1 MLKKII
7 LFFLLLF
14 NTLHLNA
21 QNQKRPNIILFLID
35 DMGWMDS
42 SVPFGDSAGLLNKQF
57 KTPNLALLAK
67 QGVKFTNA
75 YANSVCTP
83 TRTSILTGMN
93 VTHHGVTNWTSPV
106 KNNTTDAKDAQFNP
120 APWKINGVEIN
131 SITTYP
137 QILKQAGYYTIH
149 VGKAHWGSAGTPMSN
164 PLNLGFMVNISGH
177 AAGHPQSYYGKDN
190 YGNIPGKST
199 YQSVPDLMNYHG
211 SDTNLTEALTL
222 EAIKSLEEPI
232 RLKMPFYL
240 NMAHYAVHVPI
251 QPNVQFYQS
260 FLEEG
265 LDTANAKY
273 ASMVASMDKSL
284 GDIMKYLTKKDIAN
298 NTIIIFMSDNGGLSL
313 SGARGKI
320 AHVQNLPLRAGKGY
334 MYEGGIRVPMIVKWP
349 KVVESNT
356 TINQYVIAEDFFPSI
371 IHMAG
376 VTNFK
381 TIQKVDGKSFVP
393 LLKNNKITDTN
404 RVLVWHYPNKW
415 VDGDGPAIN
424 YKSAIRQGKWKLIY
438 DLRNGHKELYN
449 LSNDIGEYIDL
460 SEQQPTKTK
469 QLSIL
474 LKDILEKNNAPM
486 PSYKIN
492 SKKVEILID

>member
-1 MLKKII
+1 MLKIFI
-7 LFFLLLF
+7 PFFLVLF
-14 NTLHLNA
+14 NMGHLNA
-21 QNQKRPNIILFLID
+21 QQTKSPNIILFLID

-42 SVPFGDSAGLLNKQF
+42 SVPFGDSVGLLNKQF

-120 APWKINGVEIN
+120 APWKINGVDIN

-137 QILKQAGYYTIH
+137 QILKQVGYYTIH

-164 PLNLGFMVNISGH
+164 PLNLGFMVNIAGH

-251 QPNVQFYQS
+251 QPDVQFYQS
-260 FLEEG
+260 YLEEG
-265 LDTANAKY
+265 LDTANAK
-273 ASMVASMDKSL
+273 
-284 GDIMKYLTKKDIAN
+284 
-298 NTIIIFMSDNGGLSL
+298 
-313 SGARGKI
+313 
-320 AHVQNLPLRAGKGY
+320 
-334 MYEGGIRVPMIVKWP
+334 
-349 KVVESNT
+349 
-356 TINQYVIAEDFFPSI
+356 
-371 IHMAG
+371 
-376 VTNFK
+376 
-381 TIQKVDGKSFVP
+381 
-393 LLKNNKITDTN
+393 
-404 RVLVWHYPNKW
+404 
-415 VDGDGPAIN
+415 
-424 YKSAIRQGKWKLIY
+424 
-438 DLRNGHKELYN
+438 
-449 LSNDIGEYIDL
+449 
-460 SEQQPTKTK
+460 
-469 QLSIL
+469 
-474 LKDILEKNNAPM
+474 
-486 PSYKIN
+486 
-492 SKKVEILID
+492 

>member
-1 MLKKII
+1 MKKILI
-7 LFFLLLF
+7 PLLLF
-14 NTLHLNA
+14 NMLQLNA
-21 QNQKRPNIILFLID
+21 QHTKRPNIILFLID

-42 SVPFGDSAGLLNKQF
+42 SVPFSDSVGLLNKQF
-57 KTPNLALLAK
+57 KTPNLTLLAK

-93 VTHHGVTNWTSPV
+93 VTNHGVTNWTSPV
-106 KNNTTDAKDAQFNP
+106 KNNTTDAKDTQLNP
-120 APWKINGVEIN
+120 APWKINGVDIN
-131 SITTYP
+131 RITTYP
-137 QILKQAGYYTIH
+137 QLLKQAGYYTIH

-164 PLNLGFMVNISGH
+164 PLNVGFMVNIAGH

-190 YGNIPGKST
+190 FGNIPGKST
-199 YQSVPDLMNYHG
+199 YQAVPDLINYHG

-222 EAIKSLEEPI
+222 EAIKSIEEPI

-251 QPNVQFYQS
+251 QPDVRFYQS
-260 FLEEG
+260 YLDEG

-284 GDIMKYLTKKDIAN
+284 GDIMQYLSAKNIAN

-313 SGARGKI
+313 SSARGNK
-320 AHVQNLPLRAGKGY
+320 AHVQNLPLRAGKGSL
-334 MYEGGIRVPMIVKWP
+334 YEGGIRVPMIVKWP
-349 KVVESNT
+349 EFAKANT
-356 TINQYVIAEDFFPSI
+356 SIKQYVIAEDFFPSI
-371 IHMAG
+371 LEMAG
-376 VTNFK
+376 VASIK
-381 TIQKVDGKSFVP
+381 TIQNVDGKSFVP
-393 LLKNNKITDTN
+393 LIKNNKITDTS

-415 VDGDGPAIN
+415 IEGDGPAIN
-424 YKSAIRQGKWKLIY
+424 FKSAIRQGSWKLIY

-449 LSNDIGEYIDL
+449 LSNDIGEHIDL
-460 SEQQPTKTK
+460 SMQQPAKTK
-469 QLSIL
+469 QLTTQ
-474 LKDILEKNNAPM
+474 LKEILEKNNAPM